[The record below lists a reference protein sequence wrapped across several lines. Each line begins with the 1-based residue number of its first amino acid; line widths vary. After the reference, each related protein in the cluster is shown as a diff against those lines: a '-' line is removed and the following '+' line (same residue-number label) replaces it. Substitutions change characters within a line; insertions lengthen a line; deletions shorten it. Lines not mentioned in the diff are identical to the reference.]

1 MLNRLEMIL
10 YKIIFWGLVPLSLF
24 LTGWWLSIGRIEEQK
39 IFSVAFAG
47 LGLGIL
53 IDVFFLKPSLKSLE
67 TLKPMILMMIYVFYS
82 IMTLGFFMG
91 VPVFN
96 LFLGIL
102 AARFMVRVG
111 LFLEFTDEKM
121 KLMIQNTAKFVTV
134 VLSGVCIISA
144 LIALKD
150 PADTAI
156 NIQHMFSIGFEVTP
170 MMIYGLILV
179 GGAILIFIQ
188 YQLVIYSSNY
198 NLKHVHFDPKDPF
211 YRPIA

>member
-10 YKIIFWGLVPLSLF
+10 YKIIFWGLVPLILF
-24 LTGWWLSIGRIEEQK
+24 LSGWWLSIGRIAEQK

-53 IDVFFLKPSLKSLE
+53 IDVFFLKPTLKSLE
-67 TLKPMILMMIYVFYS
+67 TLRPKTLKFIYVFYS

-111 LFLEFTDEKM
+111 LYQGLSDVKM
-121 KLMIQNTAKFVTV
+121 KYMIEKTAKFVTI
-134 VLSGVCIISA
+134 VLVGICIISA
-144 LIALKD
+144 MIALKD

-156 NIQHMFSIGFEVTP
+156 NIQLMLNVGFEVTP
-170 MMIYGLILV
+170 LMIYGLIIF
-179 GGAILIFIQ
+179 GGAILVYLQYHIVIFAAH
-188 YQLVIYSSNY
+188 Y
-198 NLKHVHFDPKDPF
+198 NLKHVYFDPKDPF

>member
-10 YKIIFWGLVPLSLF
+10 YKIIFWGLVPLILF
-24 LTGWWLSIGRIEEQK
+24 LSGWWLSIKMVEEQQ

-67 TLKPMILMMIYVFYS
+67 TLKPRTLMLIYVFYS

-102 AARFMVRVG
+102 AARFMIRVG
-111 LFLEFTDEKM
+111 LYQAFTDSEM
-121 KLMIQNTAKFVTV
+121 KLMIHDTAKFVTV
-134 VLSGVCIISA
+134 VLVGICIISA
-144 LIALKD
+144 LIAIKD
-150 PADTAI
+150 PLDTAI
-156 NIQHMFSIGFEVTP
+156 NIQLMLNLGFEVTP
-170 MMIYGLILV
+170 LMVYGLIILGGSILV
-179 GGAILIFIQ
+179 YLQYHLAIFAAH
-188 YQLVIYSSNY
+188 Y
-198 NLKHVHFDPKDPF
+198 NLKHIHFDPKDPF
-211 YRPIA
+211 YRPIG